1 MRALALTIFVYSLL
15 VASADAQT
23 DTAAARQVLATE
35 DQRFAA
41 MLRGD
46 STALRS
52 LVADELTYTHTDGE
66 HQLKA
71 DFLRTVGSGA
81 IRYEAIAPDHR
92 TVRVVG
98 EGGIV
103 GGESAMRVGPPGQIR
118 AFRIRY
124 LAVYVHRSGT
134 WQLLAWQSTRLPG

>member
-1 MRALALTIFVYSLL
+1 MRALALTILVYSLL
-15 VASADAQT
+15 VVSAVAQT

-81 IRYEAIAPDHR
+81 IRY
-92 TVRVVG
+92 
-98 EGGIV
+98 
-103 GGESAMRVGPPGQIR
+103 
-118 AFRIRY
+118 
-124 LAVYVHRSGT
+124 
-134 WQLLAWQSTRLPG
+134 